1 MVKTILWGAAAIG
14 VLAAAPVMA
23 AELKIGV
30 VNYNQ
35 LLGESPQA
43 KAVAEA
49 LRAEF
54 MPRQRE
60 LQNAGQLLKTREEKF
75 QKDAA
80 TMSDDQRSRE
90 ERDLRESERDL
101 QRKQSE
107 AQDDLNARRNE
118 ELSRLQRTIV
128 DQVRTYAKAQGY
140 DLVIAGESVLYTN
153 SAIDI
158 TPQLLQVLTRSGGAG
173 PGTAST
179 THKTSKPS
187 SKKDE

>member
-1 MVKTILWGAAAIG
+1 MVKTILWGAAMAG
-14 VLAAAPVMA
+14 VLAVAPLSA
-23 AELKIGV
+23 AELKIAV

-35 LLGESPQA
+35 LVQESPQA
-43 KAVAEA
+43 KAVGEA

-80 TMSDDQRSRE
+80 TMSDDQRARE
-90 ERDLRESERDL
+90 ERDLREGERDL

-128 DQVRTYAKAQGY
+128 DEVRTYAKAQGY

-158 TPQLLQVLTRSGGAG
+158 TPQLLQVLLRSGGSG
-173 PGTAST
+173 SGSAST
-179 THKTSKPS
+179 THKS
-187 SKKDE
+187 SKSTKREE